1 MVGEKGLS
9 GEAADLIGE
18 YVQLSGGPEL
28 VEKLQ
33 ADARLKNSKAAGEGL
48 EAMKLFLHY
57 CTLYNLSDTVKLD
70 LSLARGLDYYTG
82 VIYEAILQ
90 GMKIN
95 QKRLFIIAYTEKFIE
110 TFVAFLQKKLVR
122 NLWAVLLAV
131 VDTMTS
137 LACLTPRDAKCHAS
151 V

>member
-1 MVGEKGLS
+1 MQCSWAAVREEMVGEKGLS

-57 CTLYNLSDTVKLD
+57 CTLYDLSDTVKLD

-82 VIYEAILQ
+82 VIYEAIIIQ
-90 GMKIN
+90 GIDRKQIKDHN
-95 QKRLFIIAYTEKFIE
+95 T
-110 TFVAFLQKKLVR
+110 
-122 NLWAVLLAV
+122 N
-131 VDTMTS
+131 
-137 LACLTPRDAKCHAS
+137 
-151 V
+151 

>member
-9 GEAADLIGE
+9 GEAADLIGQ

-33 ADARLKNSKAAGEGL
+33 TDSRLKTSKAAGEGL

-57 CTLYNLSDTVKLD
+57 CNLYELSDKVKLD

-82 VIYEAILQ
+82 IIYEAILQ
-90 GMKIN
+90 GK
-95 QKRLFIIAYTEKFIE
+95 
-110 TFVAFLQKKLVR
+110 
-122 NLWAVLLAV
+122 
-131 VDTMTS
+131 
-137 LACLTPRDAKCHAS
+137 
-151 V
+151 